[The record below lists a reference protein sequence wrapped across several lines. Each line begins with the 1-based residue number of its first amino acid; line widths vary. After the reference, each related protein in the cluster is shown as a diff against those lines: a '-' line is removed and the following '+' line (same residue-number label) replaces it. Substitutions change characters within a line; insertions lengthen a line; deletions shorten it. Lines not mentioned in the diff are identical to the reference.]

1 MTEST
6 TRPATEAGLQ
16 GPFSRAYRVVT
27 VSILALVTIIAFE
40 SMAVS
45 TVMPEVAAE
54 LDAIRSYGLA
64 FSVLLTAQLLGIV
77 LAGVWVDR
85 AGPLPALLVGQ
96 VLLAAGC
103 FVCGAAG
110 NLTTLLIGRA
120 GAGLGAGLLVVVFFV
135 VIGRVYPEPV
145 RPRLFGMIS
154 AAWVVP
160 SLVGPP
166 LAAWI
171 AGALS
176 WRWVFWVVVAPIVV
190 IAALLVTRS
199 HLLRGS
205 DGDVASTRG
214 RAAHLRAAWLGLALA
229 LAAGAMQIGTYE
241 LELVWSP
248 RTLLAVIGLVGLG
261 IAAPLLL
268 PAGMWAMRAGLPTVM
283 LARMLATFAFFG
295 TTTYVPL
302 FLVNE
307 RGLTIAMAGLVLAI
321 GSVGWAAGSWIQ
333 GNPRF
338 DGRRERLIVI
348 GGSGLAT
355 GITACALTAWAG
367 LPTGVLLG
375 SVTAMGLGMGLTTA
389 TTSVLMLALTSPAEH
404 GESSTS
410 LNLSDVLGSVLGI
423 ATGGAIFAA
432 LHTAAGSDAGVFA
445 LMWAITAGAAVVL
458 VVAGLRIRP
467 RRRVGASGDGS

>member
-1 MTEST
+1 MTDST
-6 TRPATEAGLQ
+6 TRPMAQAGVE
-16 GPFSRAYRVVT
+16 GPFSGAYRLVT
-27 VSILALVTIIAFE
+27 ISILALVTMIAFE

-45 TVMPEVAAE
+45 TVMPDVAVE
-54 LDAIRSYGLA
+54 LDAVRSYGLA

-85 AGPLPALLVGQ
+85 SGPLPALFVGQ

-103 FVCGAAG
+103 FVCGAAQ
-110 NLTTLLIGRA
+110 NLEMLLVGRA

-135 VIGRVYPEPV
+135 VIGRVFPESV

-160 SLVGPP
+160 SLAGPP

-171 AGALS
+171 ASVLS
-176 WRWVFWVVVAPIVV
+176 WRWVFWIVVPPIVV
-190 IAALLVTRS
+190 IAALLVSRS
-199 HLLRGS
+199 HIISAS
-205 DGDVASTRG
+205 DAQRVSSRG
-214 RAAHLRAAWLGLALA
+214 RAAHLRAAWLGLGLA
-229 LAAGAMQIGTYE
+229 LAAGAMQLGTYE
-241 LELVWSP
+241 LTLVWSP
-248 RTLLAVIGLVGLG
+248 RTVLGVLG
-261 IAAPLLL
+261 IVGIAVAAPLLL
-268 PAGMWAMRAGLPTVM
+268 PAGMWLMRAGLPAVM
-283 LARMLATFAFFG
+283 LARMLATFSFFG

-302 FLVNE
+302 FLVTE
-307 RGLTIAMAGLVLAI
+307 RDLSLGMAGLVLAI

-348 GGSGLAT
+348 GGGGLVL
-355 GITACALTAWAG
+355 GIAGCALTAWAG
-367 LPTGVLLG
+367 LPTWVLLG
-375 SVTAMGLGMGLTTA
+375 CITVMGLGMGLTTA
-389 TTSVLMLALTSPAEH
+389 TTSVLMLSLSTPAEH

-432 LHTAAGSDAGVFA
+432 LHSAGGSDAAVFA
-445 LMWAITAGAAVVL
+445 LMWTITACAAAVL
-458 VVAGLRIRP
+458 VGAGLRIRP
-467 RRRVGASGDGS
+467 RAR

>member
-1 MTEST
+1 MTDST
-6 TRPATEAGLQ
+6 IQPTSEAGLH
-16 GPFSRAYRVVT
+16 GPFSSAYRVVT

-45 TVMPEVAAE
+45 TVMPDVAAE

-85 AGPLPALLVGQ
+85 SGPLPALFVGQ

-103 FVCGAAG
+103 LVCGGAV
-110 NLTTLLIGRA
+110 NLEVLLVGRA

-135 VIGRVYPEPV
+135 VIGRVYPAPL

-176 WRWVFWVVVAPIVV
+176 WRWVFWVVVPPIAV

-199 HLLRGS
+199 HVIGGS
-205 DGDVASTRG
+205 GEDVASSRG

-229 LAAGAMQIGTYE
+229 LAAGAMQLGTYE
-241 LELVWSP
+241 LELHWSP
-248 RTLLAVIGLVGLG
+248 RTVLGVIGAVGIA

-268 PAGMWAMRAGLPTVM
+268 PAGMWVMRAGLPAVM
-283 LARMLATFAFFG
+283 LARMLATYAFFG

-302 FLVNE
+302 FLVSE
-307 RGLTIAMAGLVLAI
+307 RALSIGMAGLVLAI

-338 DGRRERLIVI
+338 EGRRERLIVI
-348 GGSGLAT
+348 GGGGLAVGAAT
-355 GITACALTAWAG
+355 CALTAWAG
-367 LPTGVLLG
+367 LPTWVLLG
-375 SVTAMGLGMGLTTA
+375 CVTVMGLGMGLVTA
-389 TTSVLMLALTSPAEH
+389 TTAVLMLALTSPAEH

-423 ATGGAIFAA
+423 ATGGAVFAA
-432 LHTAAGSDAGVFA
+432 LHSASDSDAGVFG
-445 LMWAITAGAAVVL
+445 LMWAITATAAAVL
-458 VVAGLRIRP
+458 VVTGLRIRP
-467 RRRVGASGDGS
+467 RAR

>member
-1 MTEST
+1 MSEST
-6 TRPATEAGLQ
+6 TRAVTEADVG
-16 GPFSRAYRVVT
+16 GPFSGAYRLVT
-27 VSILALVTIIAFE
+27 VSILALVTMIAFE

-45 TVMPEVAAE
+45 TVMPDVAAE

-85 AGPLPALLVGQ
+85 SGPLPALFVGQ
-96 VLLAAGC
+96 VLLAVGC
-103 FVCGAAG
+103 LVCGAAL
-110 NLTTLLIGRA
+110 NLEMLLIGRA

-135 VIGRVYPEPV
+135 VIGRVYPESV

-171 AGALS
+171 AGVLS
-176 WRWVFWVVVAPIVV
+176 WRWVFWVVVAPVAV

-199 HLLRGS
+199 HIIGASGS
-205 DGDVASTRG
+205 EVVSSRG

-229 LAAGAMQIGTYE
+229 LAAGAMQLGTYE

-248 RTLLAVIGLVGLG
+248 RTVLGVIGIVGIAL
-261 IAAPLLL
+261 AAPLLL
-268 PAGMWAMRAGLPTVM
+268 PAGMWLMRPGLPTVM
-283 LARMLATFAFFG
+283 LARMLATFSFFG

-302 FLVNE
+302 FLVTE
-307 RGLTIAMAGLVLAI
+307 RGLSLGMAGLVLAI

-348 GGSGLAT
+348 GGAGLVL
-355 GITACALTAWAG
+355 GIAGCALTAWAG
-367 LPTGVLLG
+367 LPTWMLLG
-375 SVTAMGLGMGLTTA
+375 CITVMGLGMGLTTA
-389 TTSVLMLALTSPAEH
+389 TTSVIMLALSSPAEH

-423 ATGGAIFAA
+423 ATGGAVFAA
-432 LHTAAGSDAGVFA
+432 LHSASTSDAAVFG
-445 LMWAITAGAAVVL
+445 LMWAITACAATVL
-458 VVAGLRIRP
+458 VVAGLRVRP
-467 RRRVGASGDGS
+467 RSLPTLR